1 MLMKMQ
7 CCKCRKIYNW
17 YEGVY
22 QNPGYNSFEALKA
35 KRNNKEYP
43 DSGIFIDANAFV
55 LKKIEPVPDKE
66 GQEFDEPKDPHGNLN
81 GMIINLCEDCM
92 RDLLM
97 NIYPESENNNCFG
110 TI

>member
-22 QNPGYNSFEALKA
+22 ENPEYDYREAMKK
-35 KRNNKEYP
+35 KRNNEEYV
-43 DSGIFIDANAFV
+43 SGGVFIDANAIV
-55 LKKIEPVPDKE
+55 LKKAAPPVCKE
-66 GQEFDEPKDPHGNLN
+66 GETQDVSDPSGNLD

-92 RDLLM
+92 RELLM
-97 NIYPESENNNCFG
+97 NIYPESENNNCFA